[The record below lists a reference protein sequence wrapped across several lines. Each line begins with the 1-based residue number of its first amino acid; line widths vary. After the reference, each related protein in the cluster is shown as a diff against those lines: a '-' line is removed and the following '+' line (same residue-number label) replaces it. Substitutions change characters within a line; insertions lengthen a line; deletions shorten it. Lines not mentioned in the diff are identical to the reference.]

1 MPKSKRE
8 QIWDMMRRNR
18 DLAKR
23 VLGKDS
29 IMARIREPRGIS
41 MGSPYEL
48 DEGNGEDALKLEM
61 KEGGYKP

>member
-8 QIWDMMRRNR
+8 QLWDMMRKNR
-18 DLAKR
+18 DLAKE

-29 IMARIREPRGIS
+29 VMARIREPRGIS

-61 KEGGYKP
+61 KEWGL

>member
-8 QIWDMMRRNR
+8 QLWDMMRRNR

-29 IMARIREPRGIS
+29 IMARIREPREVS
-41 MGSPYEL
+41 AGSPYEL
-48 DEGNGEDALKLEM
+48 SEEDGADALKLEL
-61 KEGGYKP
+61 KEWGL

>member
-8 QIWDMMRRNR
+8 QLWSMMWKNR
-18 DLAKR
+18 ALAEE

-29 IMARIREPRGIS
+29 IVLKIRGERGIAT
-41 MGSPYEL
+41 GSPYEL

-61 KEGGYKP
+61 KEWGL